1 MIRVQIKSNF
11 RIGIIA
17 KSPLNKIIT
26 SPSHLKRVSNL
37 FTYQKKKKSLTY
49 FTNSL
54 FCSLQLLLIRNLRW
68 VYKYEMIEWKL

>member
-37 FTYQKKKKSLTY
+37 FTYQKKKKVS
-49 FTNSL
+49 NL
-54 FCSLQLLLIRNLRW
+54 FYQFFVL
-68 VYKYEMIEWKL
+68 